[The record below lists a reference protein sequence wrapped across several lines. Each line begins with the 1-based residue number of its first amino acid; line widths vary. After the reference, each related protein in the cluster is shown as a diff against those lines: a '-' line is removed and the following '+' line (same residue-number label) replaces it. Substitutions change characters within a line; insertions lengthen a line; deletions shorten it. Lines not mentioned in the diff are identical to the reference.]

1 MLELKKIELFS
12 KLKEDQLKEIHV
24 DMHIHHY
31 NKDSIVFYEGDK
43 SENLQILLDGS
54 VKLYKTSPKGLQVQM
69 CSFTAP
75 DIIALVAT
83 FENMPFPAT
92 CELTTD
98 GTIGLLPLEKLDKF
112 LDNVDFSLS
121 LVTLM
126 SGRMK
131 VLSEIFHKETIFSS
145 EAKIANL
152 MYSDP
157 NVFERLKNNE
167 IASMLN
173 ITPETLSRT
182 LTKFKKENII
192 EIEQHKL
199 KVLDKETLFNIVET
213 NNMNT
218 LPCMK

>member
-1 MLELKKIELFS
+1 MSELKKIALFS
-12 KLKEDQLKEIHV
+12 KLKENQLEEIQTY
-24 DMHIHHY
+24 MHIHNY
-31 NKDSIVFYEGDK
+31 SKDSIVFYEGDE

-83 FENMPFPAT
+83 YEQMPFPAT
-92 CELTTD
+92 CEFTTD
-98 GTIGLLPLEKLDKF
+98 GSIGLLPLEKLDRF

-121 LVTLM
+121 LMTLM

-131 VLSEIFHKETIFSS
+131 VLSEMFHKETIFSS

-167 IASMLN
+167 IASILN

-192 EIEQHKL
+192 KIEQHKL
-199 KVLDKETLFNIVET
+199 TVLDKEALFNIVET